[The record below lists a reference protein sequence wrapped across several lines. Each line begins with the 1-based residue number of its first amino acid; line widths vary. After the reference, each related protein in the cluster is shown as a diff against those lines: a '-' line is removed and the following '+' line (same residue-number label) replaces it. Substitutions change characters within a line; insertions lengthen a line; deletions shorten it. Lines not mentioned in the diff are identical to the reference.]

1 MKLKRKN
8 RVKVLLGSL
17 LATSILLSGC
27 SVPKDVAYFQNAVPG
42 EVLAMVPMTMIKA
55 EPGDRLMI
63 VVKTKDP
70 SLSALFNLPVYSD
83 KVDGMSAPRGENYS
97 PVRGVPTASD
107 GLAAYTVSREGTIDF
122 PELGK
127 LKVEGMTRQEIAGFI
142 KGELMGRDL
151 VKDLTVTVEF
161 LNTGINMMGEID
173 KPGRYEINKDALT
186 LVEALSMAGD
196 IKLTGRRDNV
206 KVLRKEGDKM
216 VTYQVNMTDAKS
228 LMTSP
233 AYYLRQDDVIYVE
246 PNELQQR
253 NTRINGNNL
262 MSTGFWLSVASLLAT
277 AVTTVGVFVVK

>member
-1 MKLKRKN
+1 MKSQRKSKLKILIGG
-8 RVKVLLGSL
+8 VLAVSALMC
-17 LATSILLSGC
+17 GC
-27 SVPKDVAYFQNAVPG
+27 SAPKDVAYFQNAVPG
-42 EVLAMVPMTMIKA
+42 ESLAIVPVSMIKA
-55 EPGDRLMI
+55 EPGDRIMI

-70 SLSALFNLPVYSD
+70 ALSALFNLPVYSD
-83 KVDGMSAPRGENYS
+83 KVDGMAAQRGENFT
-97 PVRGVPTASD
+97 PVRGVPTSSD
-107 GLAAYTVSREGTIDF
+107 GLAAYTVSPEGTIEF

-127 LKVEGMTRQEIAGFI
+127 LKIEGMTRQEIAGFI

-151 VKDLTVTVEF
+151 VKELTVTVEF
-161 LNTGINMMGEID
+161 LNTGINMMGEIE

-206 KVLRKEGDKM
+206 KVLRRDGDKM
-216 VTYQVNMTDAKS
+216 ITYQVNMTDAKA
-228 LMTSP
+228 LMSSP
-233 AYYLRQDDVIYVE
+233 AYYLQQDDVVYVE

-253 NTRINGNNL
+253 NTKVNGNNL